1 VTRVAAL
8 VCQNRMVRS
17 RCRTD
22 VSGKAHLNGVHTRLG
37 PWRSEKAPGGP
48 AAMRNRL
55 FAIIALCIELGS
67 GVAVAGL
74 TSRVSVRSSGAQA
87 NGSSTL
93 GSMTPDGRFV
103 AFVSSAPN
111 LVPGDANGRED
122 VFVHDRMTGATER
135 VSVASDGSEGHSIY
149 YPMSAS
155 PALSADGR
163 FVAFSSI
170 ATGLVPDD
178 TNATWDVFV
187 HDRMTGTTER
197 VSVASDGSQV
207 HNGIYSCD
215 GSVSISADGRYV
227 AFTSDAPTLVPGD
240 TNNRCDVFVHD
251 RATGATERVSV
262 ASDGSEADGDSSQAT
277 ISGDGAVVAFRS
289 GAGNLVPGDTN
300 SCPPFTGS
308 CPDIFVNDRTTG
320 ITERINVASD
330 GTQANA
336 ESFAPAVSSDAG
348 LVAFASYATNLV
360 SGGSPGYPAVFLRD
374 RSSSLTTRVA
384 DTSLAPALSGDG
396 RFLTFISFASDLV
409 PADTNGQ
416 CDVFVD
422 DRASGTTTRVSVASD
437 GSESDVSAYP
447 SVHRTAVSSDG
458 RFVAFTMDDGNL
470 VRADAN
476 HGYDVLVHDRD
487 QTCGNGVQEDD
498 EQCDDGNLVDG
509 DGCESDCT
517 VTLCRGG
524 TTINAPRVKLSRLIG
539 EGEFPPPLAR
549 ILFTGRLV
557 FPPGAPST
565 YDPRTTGVQVSIE
578 DVGEHGAAV
587 FDLTFRTDPVPPGT
601 AGCTASDGWR
611 PSASATE
618 QTYRNGSTAMD
629 PPVCTPGS
637 ANGLTSIK
645 FKDLRARSGEIAFKV
660 RAVNSILPRPG
671 GYETLKGPLRTTIV
685 LGATAADGLNGA
697 CGVHAFS
704 PEQCAFNGGFRPAVG
719 LTCK

>member
-1 VTRVAAL
+1 MGPKAADERPLVSRDRRRPLPVRVSPVTRVAAL

-122 VFVHDRMTGATER
+122 IFVHDRM
-135 VSVASDGSEGHSIY
+135 
-149 YPMSAS
+149 
-155 PALSADGR
+155 
-163 FVAFSSI
+163 
-170 ATGLVPDD
+170 
-178 TNATWDVFV
+178 
-187 HDRMTGTTER
+187 
-197 VSVASDGSQV
+197 
-207 HNGIYSCD
+207 
-215 GSVSISADGRYV
+215 
-227 AFTSDAPTLVPGD
+227 
-240 TNNRCDVFVHD
+240 
-251 RATGATERVSV
+251 TGATERVSV

-289 GAGNLVPGDTN
+289 GADNLVPGDTN

-409 PADTNGQ
+409 PADTSGQ

-422 DRASGTTTRVSVASD
+422 DRASGTSTRVSVASD

-557 FPPGAPST
+557 FPT
-565 YDPRTTGVQVSIE
+565 
-578 DVGEHGAAV
+578 
-587 FDLTFRTDPVPPGT
+587 
-601 AGCTASDGWR
+601 
-611 PSASATE
+611 
-618 QTYRNGSTAMD
+618 
-629 PPVCTPGS
+629 
-637 ANGLTSIK
+637 
-645 FKDLRARSGEIAFKV
+645 
-660 RAVNSILPRPG
+660 
-671 GYETLKGPLRTTIV
+671 
-685 LGATAADGLNGA
+685 
-697 CGVHAFS
+697 
-704 PEQCAFNGGFRPAVG
+704 
-719 LTCK
+719 